1 MTPSVLDTL
10 SLAGKVAII
19 TGSGRNNGIG
29 AGIARALARNGAAV
43 AINFVS
49 DESASR
55 AEETAQKIRDLGAR
69 VAVVRGSIETQDGA
83 KNIVAESLKALDVD
97 HVDILV
103 NNAGVGAS
111 SPLLDVTPEQLQKEF
126 GVNVFGA
133 LYMTQAAI
141 KLGNMPRGGRIINIG
156 SIVSRMGP
164 ADMGV
169 YATTK
174 AATDALMATW
184 ALELGR
190 SRGITINTVAPGPV
204 DTDIGNDIDNPD
216 VTDDSFFVDM
226 TRAEARTG
234 TVDDIADAVLL
245 LVSGLSRWIT
255 AQFISVSGGINI
267 L

>member
-1 MTPSVLDTL
+1 
-10 SLAGKVAII
+10 
-19 TGSGRNNGIG
+19 
-29 AGIARALARNGAAV
+29 
-43 AINFVS
+43 
-49 DESASR
+49 
-55 AEETAQKIRDLGAR
+55 
-69 VAVVRGSIETQDGA
+69 
-83 KNIVAESLKALDVD
+83 
-97 HVDILV
+97 
-103 NNAGVGAS
+103 
-111 SPLLDVTPEQLQKEF
+111 
-126 GVNVFGA
+126 
-133 LYMTQAAI
+133 MTQAAI

-184 ALELGR
+184 ALEVFTTRTHIAAVTRGNFADASLQLGR